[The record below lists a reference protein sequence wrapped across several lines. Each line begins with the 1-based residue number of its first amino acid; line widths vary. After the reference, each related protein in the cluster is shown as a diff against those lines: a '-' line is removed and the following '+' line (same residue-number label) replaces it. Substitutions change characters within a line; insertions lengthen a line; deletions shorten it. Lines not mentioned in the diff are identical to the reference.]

1 MGSDE
6 LRSQWIADALKRTGR
21 TQKGLADALGLDPA
35 AANRLTKGTR
45 RLKASELP
53 LVERYLGEHAPDR
66 LESFGDAPPPAP
78 ADYASVPVYDM
89 RIVLPDGQ
97 SLNDVVSTRYLL
109 LDRRWLERITKD
121 PQTLVA
127 FEYGDEQLLVDT
139 TLRNPRQEGTYVLR
153 IDDALFKRSV
163 STHPVN
169 KTLTVRSG
177 DPSVP
182 LYDNLAPDDLD
193 VVGRVVWASKFLV

>member
-6 LRSQWIADALKRTGR
+6 LRRQWIADALKRTGR
-21 TQKGLADALGLDPA
+21 TQRGLADALGLDPA

-66 LESFGDAPPPAP
+66 VESFADGPPPAP

-89 RIVLPDGQ
+89 RVVLQDGQ
-97 SLNDVVSTRYLL
+97 SLNDAVALRYLL

-127 FEYGDEQLLVDT
+127 FDVGDEQVLVDT

-153 IDDALFKRSV
+153 IDDVLFKRSV

-169 KTLTVRSG
+169 KTLTVRSE

-193 VVGRVVWASKFLV
+193 VVGRVVWTSKFLV